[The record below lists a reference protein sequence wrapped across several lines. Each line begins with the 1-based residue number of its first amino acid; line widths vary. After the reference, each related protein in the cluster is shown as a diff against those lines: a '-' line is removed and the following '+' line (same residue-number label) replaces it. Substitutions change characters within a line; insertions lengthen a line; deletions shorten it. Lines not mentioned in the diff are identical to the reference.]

1 LTDSQFVV
9 KMIAMNTVE
18 KTWIPPELMAELQ
31 QAAENAAKGISDPED
46 AKKACEEMDQIR
58 EQIRARHGILDI
70 GVPAI
75 RELRD
80 S

>member
-1 LTDSQFVV
+1 
-9 KMIAMNTVE
+9 
-18 KTWIPPELMAELQ
+18 MAELQ
-31 QAAENAAKGISDPED
+31 QAAENAAKGISDPEE

>member
-1 LTDSQFVV
+1 
-9 KMIAMNTVE
+9 MIAMNTVE
-18 KTWIPPELMAELQ
+18 KTWIPPEFMAELQ
-31 QAAENAAKGISDPED
+31 QAAENAAKGITDPEE

>member
-1 LTDSQFVV
+1 
-9 KMIAMNTVE
+9 MIAMNTVE

>member
-31 QAAENAAKGISDPED
+31 QAAENAAKGISDPEE

>member
-1 LTDSQFVV
+1 LTDSKFVA

-31 QAAENAAKGISDPED
+31 QAAENAAKGISDPEE

>member
-1 LTDSQFVV
+1 
-9 KMIAMNTVE
+9 MIAMNTVE

-31 QAAENAAKGISDPED
+31 QAAENAAKGISDPEE